1 MGRRRACGARRRP
14 RPSPAATAIDVFYQ
28 HRYIG
33 SRGRWWSKPLRR
45 PRGSTTATTT
55 TRVTVASTRLGS
67 PLASTAAARWHFA
80 HQRGQR
86 AGRRATAPGGAPGRG
101 HQQDI
106 FATSRSAAG
115 CESVKLIF
123 LSGRMDTT
131 AEASPPL
138 NTDVSRRISERLA
151 SMMALSLVLGWPIEA
166 SASPAVVIR
175 ARWREQAAQNS
186 GCDCVRCSPEQL
198 RRTLKQSSSRAL
210 PCTAA
215 CERRRVRL
223 RTKVARDRN
232 DHISRGK
239 TSSTSPSRTRAS
251 DATDPSE

>member
-1 MGRRRACGARRRP
+1 MILQPSQKRCLLRWAVGARIAHAVARGLRRRDRHRCVL
-14 RPSPAATAIDVFYQ
+14 PASIYWQ
-28 HRYIG
+28 SG
-33 SRGRWWSKPLRR
+33 STWSKSRRR
-45 PRGSTTATTT
+45 PRGSATATTT
-55 TRVTVASTRLGS
+55 TQVTVASTRLGS

-86 AGRRATAPGGAPGRG
+86 AGRRATAPGGAPKRG

-106 FATSRSAAG
+106 FAPSRSAAG

-186 GCDCVRCSPEQL
+186 GCDCVRCSPYSCD
-198 RRTLKQSSSRAL
+198 TL
-210 PCTAA
+210 
-215 CERRRVRL
+215 
-223 RTKVARDRN
+223 
-232 DHISRGK
+232 
-239 TSSTSPSRTRAS
+239 
-251 DATDPSE
+251 